1 MNKHKLIFSILF
13 ILSIAATAQERQN
26 PVVSP
31 FGGIYDIP
39 EATIKA
45 DPDLEYKVV
54 IDVVTGNENAKEFN
68 WSLNNVARMLNLHA
82 VSGAD
87 MSKMKAV
94 VAIHGDATYSIAN
107 DKRYKAKYGVDN
119 PNKELLKALADAGV
133 TLAVCGQSLKGRGIG
148 TDEVLDDVQIATSM
162 LTTVTTYQLKG
173 YALLKF

>member
-1 MNKHKLIFSILF
+1 MIKHKIIFSILF
-13 ILSIAATAQERQN
+13 FVAVSAKAQERQN

-45 DPDLEYKVV
+45 DPELEYKVV
-54 IDVVTGNENAKEFN
+54 IDLVTGNEDAKEFN
-68 WSLNNVARMLNLHA
+68 WSLNNIARMLNLHA

-87 MSKMKAV
+87 MSRMKVV
-94 VAIHGDATYSIAN
+94 VAVHGEATYSIAN
-107 DKRYKAKYGVDN
+107 DKRYKAKYGVEN
-119 PNKELLKALADAGV
+119 PNKELIKALTNAGV
-133 TLAVCGQSLKGRGIG
+133 TIAVCGQSLKGRGVA
-148 TDEVLDDVQIATSM
+148 TDEVLEEVAIATSM

>member
-1 MNKHKLIFSILF
+1 MIKHKIIFSILF
-13 ILSIAATAQERQN
+13 FVAVSAKAQERQN

-45 DPDLEYKVV
+45 DPELEYKVV
-54 IDVVTGNENAKEFN
+54 IDLVTGNEDAKEFN

-87 MSKMKAV
+87 MSRMKVV
-94 VAIHGDATYSIAN
+94 VAVHGEATYSIAN
-107 DKRYKAKYGVDN
+107 DKRYKAKYGVEN
-119 PNKELLKALADAGV
+119 PNKELIKALTNAGV
-133 TLAVCGQSLKGRGIG
+133 TIAVCGQSLKGRGVA
-148 TDEVLDDVQIATSM
+148 TDEVLEEVAIATSM

>member
-1 MNKHKLIFSILF
+1 MIKHKIIFSILF
-13 ILSIAATAQERQN
+13 FVAVSAKAQERQN

-45 DPDLEYKVV
+45 DPELEYKVV
-54 IDVVTGNENAKEFN
+54 IDLVTGNEDAKEFN

-87 MSKMKAV
+87 MSRMKVV
-94 VAIHGDATYSIAN
+94 VAVHGEATYSIAN
-107 DKRYKAKYGVDN
+107 DKRYKAKYGVEN
-119 PNKELLKALADAGV
+119 PNKELIKALTNAGV
-133 TLAVCGQSLKGRGIG
+133 TIAVCGQSLKGRGIA
-148 TDEVLDDVQIATSM
+148 TDDVLEEVQIATSM

>member
-1 MNKHKLIFSILF
+1 MIKHKIIFSILF
-13 ILSIAATAQERQN
+13 FVAVSAKAQERQN

-45 DPDLEYKVV
+45 DPELEYKVV
-54 IDVVTGNENAKEFN
+54 IDLVTGNEDAKEFN

-82 VSGAD
+82 ISGAD
-87 MSKMKAV
+87 MSRMKVV
-94 VAIHGDATYSIAN
+94 VAVHGEATYSIAN
-107 DKRYKAKYGVDN
+107 DKRYKAKYGVEN
-119 PNKELLKALADAGV
+119 PNKELIKALTNAGV
-133 TLAVCGQSLKGRGIG
+133 TIAVCGQSLKGRGVA
-148 TDEVLDDVQIATSM
+148 TDEVLEEVAIATSM